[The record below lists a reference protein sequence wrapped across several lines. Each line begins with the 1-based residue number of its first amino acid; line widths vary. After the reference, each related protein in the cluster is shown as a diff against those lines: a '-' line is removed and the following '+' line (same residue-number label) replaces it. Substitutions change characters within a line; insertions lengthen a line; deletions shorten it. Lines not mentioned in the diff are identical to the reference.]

1 MQETFNFIFI
11 ISVIA
16 IALIL
21 LKRRT
26 IKNWNM
32 RRIDKCT
39 GEEFERYLCLK
50 FIQQG
55 YRVRHTGKS
64 GDFGADIVLYQDNPK
79 KKIIVQAKRYRN
91 SVNQDAI
98 REVFAAKNHYKA
110 DECWVVTNSTFTK
123 AAEVLAKDNN
133 VKLFDRRYIYRLLS
147 GDSIKETNT
156 SKIYNAHNKEAN
168 GGSLQN
174 ENEIMHETF
183 IQLKFSIWSEE
194 PLTST
199 ELTEDIIDY
208 LYNKGY
214 RVSTK

>member
-1 MQETFNFIFI
+1 
-11 ISVIA
+11 
-16 IALIL
+16 
-21 LKRRT
+21 
-26 IKNWNM
+26 M

-133 VKLFDRRYIYRLLS
+133 VKLCKIILLNS
-147 GDSIKETNT
+147 PYVITKRCHLPRQREAGWGDKKE
-156 SKIYNAHNKEAN
+156 
-168 GGSLQN
+168 
-174 ENEIMHETF
+174 EN
-183 IQLKFSIWSEE
+183 L
-194 PLTST
+194 
-199 ELTEDIIDY
+199 
-208 LYNKGY
+208 
-214 RVSTK
+214 